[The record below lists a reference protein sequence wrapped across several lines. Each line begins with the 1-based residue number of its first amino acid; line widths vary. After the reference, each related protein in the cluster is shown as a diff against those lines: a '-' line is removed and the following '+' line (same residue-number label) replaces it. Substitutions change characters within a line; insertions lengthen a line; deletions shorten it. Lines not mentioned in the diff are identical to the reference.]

1 MLDRLGLHHLGARH
15 IRNLSGGQQQ
25 RVALA
30 RALAPNP
37 SLLLLDEPFSSLD
50 PELRH
55 QLVLE
60 VRNILKLEKIT
71 ALLVTH
77 DQDEAFSIADSIGV
91 MQQGSIVQFDSH
103 YNIYHEP
110 NSRFVAD
117 FVGLGTF
124 IPV

>member
-1 MLDRLGLHHLGARH
+1 M
-15 IRNLSGGQQQ
+15 
-25 RVALA
+25 
-30 RALAPNP
+30 
-37 SLLLLDEPFSSLD
+37 
-50 PELRH
+50 
-55 QLVLE
+55 LE
-60 VRNILKLEKIT
+60 VRNILKLEKTT

-91 MQQGSIVQFDSH
+91 MEQGAIMQFDSP
-103 YNIYHEP
+103 YNIYHQP